1 MQVTQLRMAGSRVHT
16 EPILQNPAE
25 TINRLKFQQWIS
37 SARDRAAS
45 SLCIKRCSGQISLFL
60 EELGFH
66 FMYPYIVT
74 RIKTGGSNC
83 AEHTIVEHLSE
94 CARF

>member
-1 MQVTQLRMAGSRVHT
+1 MKQLGISLSAFCRESALYASYTAQDGRDYSRVHT

-25 TINRLKFQQWIS
+25 TINRLKFQQRIS

-66 FMYPYIVT
+66 FMYP
-74 RIKTGGSNC
+74 
-83 AEHTIVEHLSE
+83 
-94 CARF
+94 

>member
-1 MQVTQLRMAGSRVHT
+1 MCCSVTAGLLIINYTHGELDIDVELQVTHLRMAGTTAVHT

-25 TINRLKFQQWIS
+25 TINRLKFQQRIS

-66 FMYPYIVT
+66 FMCP
-74 RIKTGGSNC
+74 
-83 AEHTIVEHLSE
+83 
-94 CARF
+94 